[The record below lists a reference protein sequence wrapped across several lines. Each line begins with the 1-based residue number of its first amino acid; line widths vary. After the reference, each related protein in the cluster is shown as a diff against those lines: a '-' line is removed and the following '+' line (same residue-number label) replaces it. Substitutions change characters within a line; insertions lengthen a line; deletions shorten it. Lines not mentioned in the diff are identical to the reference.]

1 MVRSIFDIP
10 EISILPVC
18 EHMTKK
24 SVVIRPCCHFAACLL
39 ANGIRGTWYYLG
51 EKVFQLTRLARG
63 LRSQLHSKAELHSQV
78 RNSRRFAI
86 SGSDPSHVQCVLGLR
101 FLTAEKASDI
111 ETIERSQL
119 KATLKSRSTIGRSS
133 DRPRWAVT

>member
-1 MVRSIFDIP
+1 MVRSIFDKP

-78 RNSRRFAI
+78 RYIGTSILKLAYIRMFGFDGKQSAI
-86 SGSDPSHVQCVLGLR
+86 R
-101 FLTAEKASDI
+101 N
-111 ETIERSQL
+111 
-119 KATLKSRSTIGRSS
+119 
-133 DRPRWAVT
+133 